1 MKILVTDSASLK
13 SHNDL
18 SLEALSR
25 FGEVSEFEGI
35 SREEL
40 LKEVCDKDI
49 ILTNKVIIDREVMEN
64 APRLRYIGLFAT
76 GYNNIDITAAKEK
89 GIVVANAGSYSTNAV
104 AQQVIAYILSHYT
117 KISEYNEFVKGGGW
131 LKSKCFAP
139 LVFATDEVYDKTLGI
154 VGYGA
159 IGQAVERAA
168 IALGMR
174 VLVHTR
180 TPREGE
186 KFVDFDTLLS
196 QSDVIS
202 MHCPLTEQTKD
213 LMNGDAFLK
222 CKDGAFFINTARG
235 GVVDEFA
242 LFNALKSG
250 KLSGAAVD
258 VLKSEPMSEDCP
270 LLNAPNILITPHT
283 AWAPLK
289 TRQRLLDIVCDNIQ
303 SFLDGKPK
311 NNVAR

>member
-1 MKILVTDSASLK
+1 MKILVTDSSTVK
-13 SHNDL
+13 SNNDL
-18 SLEALSR
+18 SLETLKS
-25 FGEVSEFEGI
+25 FGEVFEFDNLT
-35 SREEL
+35 REEL
-40 LKEVCDKDI
+40 LAQVKDKDI
-49 ILTNKVIIDREVMEN
+49 ILTNKVVIDREVMEN

-104 AQQVIAYILSHYT
+104 AQQVIGYILAHYT
-117 KISEYNEFVKGGGW
+117 KASEYNEFVKQGGW

-154 VGYGA
+154 VGYGS
-159 IGQAVERAA
+159 IGQAVDRVAV
-168 IALGMR
+168 ALGMN
-174 VLVHTR
+174 VLVYTR
-180 TPREGE
+180 TPKNNP
-186 KFVDFDTLLS
+186 KFVSFDELLNR
-196 QSDVIS
+196 SDVIS

-213 LMNGDAFLK
+213 IMNSDAFAK

-242 LFNALKSG
+242 LFDALKSG

-258 VLKSEPMSEDCP
+258 VLKSEPMSEECP
-270 LLNAPNILITPHT
+270 LLNAPNIIITPHT

-289 TRQRLLDIVCDNIQ
+289 TRQRLLGIVCDNIQ
-303 SFLDGKPK
+303 AFLSGDPK